1 MFYGWKLLAGLS
13 VVYFLAIGL
22 TFSGVGVVLPSMVD
36 EFGWTRAQMGF
47 GFALIAAIYG
57 LSGPLVAHVIS
68 RIGNR
73 KTIFFGGFINAT
85 GAMTTY
91 YTDSLWQFYLGAGL
105 LMGIGMAMQTVIP
118 GNQLIANW
126 FHHKRSLALGI
137 FLSAGGLGSLCAI
150 PASMYIEATGVWQH
164 IWAAMAAGTLLASLI
179 AFVTVK
185 EKPSDV
191 GQYVDGGAQDSL
203 SKNTSVK
210 EKPKVFRSVEN
221 WRAIDALKTS
231 SYWLIVMG
239 GSAAVMGATIVTS
252 QLVLHLT
259 DVGIDPVL
267 AGTALG
273 LQGMIGSGGRL
284 FTGIIGDRFD
294 PRRLLALGLFG
305 QLVGYYFLKEASGP
319 LFVYL
324 FVITF
329 GLGYGM
335 SAVSSASLVA
345 NFFGALNNAR
355 LMAVRGIVVT
365 LLAGIGPVGAG
376 YLADI
381 NGGYSLAFS
390 LYIGVAC
397 AAVLGVMLMP
407 IPRFRGA
414 VRAS

>member
-13 VVYFLAIGL
+13 VIYFLAIGL
-22 TFSGVGVVLPSMVD
+22 TFSGVGVVLPSMVA
-36 EFGWTRAQMGF
+36 EFGWSRAQMGV

-57 LSGPLVAHVIS
+57 LSGPMVAHIIG

-73 KTIFFGGFINAT
+73 KTIFFGGFVNAS

-105 LMGIGMAMQTVIP
+105 MMGIGMAMQTVIP

-150 PASMYIEATGVWQH
+150 PASMYIDATGIWQH
-164 IWAAMAAGTLLASLI
+164 IWAAMAIGSLTASLI
-179 AFVTVK
+179 SLLVVK
-185 EKPSDV
+185 ERPSDV
-191 GQYVDGGAQDSL
+191 GQFVDGGSAGSL
-203 SKNTSVK
+203 EQEGAAKKTSN
-210 EKPKVFRSVEN
+210 VFRAVDS
-221 WRAIDALKTS
+221 WRAVDALKTS
-231 SYWLIVMG
+231 SFWLIVMG

-273 LQGMIGSGGRL
+273 LQGTIGAGGRL
-284 FTGIIGDRFD
+284 FTGILGDRLD
-294 PRRLLALGLFG
+294 PRRLLAVGLFG
-305 QLVGYYFLKEASGP
+305 QLVGYYFLKEATGP
-319 LFVYL
+319 LYVYL

-335 SAVSSASLVA
+335 SAVSSASLIA

-365 LLAGIGPVGAG
+365 LVAGIGPVGAG
-376 YLADI
+376 YLADV
-381 NGGYSLAFS
+381 NGNYFLAFS
-390 LYIGVAC
+390 LYMGVALV
-397 AAVLGVMLMP
+397 AVIAVVLMP
-407 IPRFRGA
+407 IPRIKKLED
-414 VRAS
+414 

>member
-13 VVYFLAIGL
+13 VIYFLAIGL
-22 TFSGVGVVLPSMVD
+22 TFSGVGVVLPSMVA
-36 EFGWTRAQMGF
+36 EFGWSRAQMGV

-57 LSGPLVAHVIS
+57 LSGPMVAYIIG

-73 KTIFFGGFINAT
+73 KTIFFGGFVNAS

-105 LMGIGMAMQTVIP
+105 MMGIGMAMQTVIP

-150 PASMYIEATGVWQH
+150 PASMYIDATGIWQH
-164 IWAAMAAGTLLASLI
+164 IWAAMAIGSLTASLI
-179 AFVTVK
+179 ALLVVK
-185 EKPSDV
+185 ERPSDV
-191 GQYVDGGAQDSL
+191 GQFVDGGSAGSL
-203 SKNTSVK
+203 EQEGAAKKTSN
-210 EKPKVFRSVEN
+210 VFRAVDS
-221 WRAIDALKTS
+221 WRAVDALKTS
-231 SYWLIVMG
+231 SFWLIVMG

-273 LQGMIGSGGRL
+273 LQGTIGAGGRL
-284 FTGIIGDRFD
+284 FTGILGDRLD
-294 PRRLLALGLFG
+294 PRRLLAVGLFG
-305 QLVGYYFLKEASGP
+305 QLVGYYFLKEATGP
-319 LFVYL
+319 LYVYL

-335 SAVSSASLVA
+335 SAVSSASLIA

-365 LLAGIGPVGAG
+365 LVAGIGPVGAG
-376 YLADI
+376 YLADV
-381 NGGYSLAFS
+381 NGNYFLAFS
-390 LYIGVAC
+390 LYMGVALV
-397 AAVLGVMLMP
+397 AVIAVVLMP
-407 IPRFRGA
+407 IPRIKKLED
-414 VRAS
+414 

>member
-13 VVYFLAIGL
+13 VIYFLAIGL
-22 TFSGVGVVLPSMVD
+22 TFSGVGVVLPSMVA
-36 EFGWTRAQMGF
+36 EFGWSRAQMGV

-57 LSGPLVAHVIS
+57 LSGPMVAHIIG

-73 KTIFFGGFINAT
+73 KTIFFGGFVNAS

-105 LMGIGMAMQTVIP
+105 MMGIGMAMQTVIP

-150 PASMYIEATGVWQH
+150 PASMYIDATGIWQH
-164 IWAAMAAGTLLASLI
+164 IWAAMAIGSLTASLI
-179 AFVTVK
+179 SLLVVK
-185 EKPSDV
+185 ERPSDV
-191 GQYVDGGAQDSL
+191 GQFVDGGGAGSL
-203 SKNTSVK
+203 EQEGAAKKTSN
-210 EKPKVFRSVEN
+210 VFRAVDS
-221 WRAIDALKTS
+221 WRAVDALKTS
-231 SYWLIVMG
+231 SFWLIVMG

-273 LQGMIGSGGRL
+273 LQGTIGAGGRL
-284 FTGIIGDRFD
+284 FTGILGDRLD
-294 PRRLLALGLFG
+294 PRRLLAVGLFG
-305 QLVGYYFLKEASGP
+305 QLVGYYFLKEATGP
-319 LFVYL
+319 LYVYL

-335 SAVSSASLVA
+335 SAVSSASLIA

-365 LLAGIGPVGAG
+365 LVAGIGPVGAG
-376 YLADI
+376 YLADV
-381 NGGYSLAFS
+381 NGNYFLAFS
-390 LYIGVAC
+390 LYMGVALV
-397 AAVLGVMLMP
+397 AVIAVVLMP
-407 IPRFRGA
+407 IPRIKKLED
-414 VRAS
+414 

>member
-13 VVYFLAIGL
+13 LIYFLAIGL

-36 EFGWTRAQMGF
+36 EFGWSRAEMGA
-47 GFALIAAIYG
+47 GFALIAVIYG
-57 LSGPLVAHVIS
+57 LSGPMVAYVIG

-73 KTIFFGGFINAT
+73 WTIFFGGFVNAA

-91 YTDSLWQFYLGAGL
+91 YTASLWQFYLGAGVM
-105 LMGIGMAMQTVIP
+105 MGIGMAMQTVIP

-137 FLSAGGLGSLCAI
+137 FLGAGGLGSLCAI
-150 PASMYIEATGVWQH
+150 PASVYIEATGLWQH

-179 AFVTVK
+179 ALMIVK
-185 EKPSDV
+185 ERPSDV
-191 GQYVDGGAQDSL
+191 GQFVDGGSTDVL
-203 SKNTSVK
+203 NDIPTSARK
-210 EKPKVFRSVEN
+210 STVFRSVQN
-221 WRAIDALKTS
+221 WRALDALKTP

-273 LQGMIGSGGRL
+273 LQGVIGAGGRL

-305 QLVGYYFLKEASGP
+305 QLVGYYFLKEATDS
-319 LFVYL
+319 LYVYL

-335 SAVSSASLVA
+335 SAVSSATLVA

-365 LLAGIGPVGAG
+365 MVAGIGPVGAG
-376 YLADI
+376 YLADVY
-381 NGGYSLAFS
+381 GGYSLAFS
-390 LYIGVAC
+390 LYMGVAFT
-397 AAVLGVMLMP
+397 AVMAVILMP
-407 IPRFRGA
+407 NPRFRGNEA
-414 VRAS
+414 

>member
-13 VVYFLAIGL
+13 VIYFLAIGL
-22 TFSGVGVVLPSMVD
+22 TFSGVGVVLPSMVA
-36 EFGWTRAQMGF
+36 EFGWSRAQMGV

-57 LSGPLVAHVIS
+57 LSGPMVAHIIG

-73 KTIFFGGFINAT
+73 KTIFFGGFVNAS

-105 LMGIGMAMQTVIP
+105 MMGIGMAMQTVIP

-150 PASMYIEATGVWQH
+150 PASMYIDATGIWQH
-164 IWAAMAAGTLLASLI
+164 IWAAMAIGSLTASLI
-179 AFVTVK
+179 ALLVVK
-185 EKPSDV
+185 ERPSDV
-191 GQYVDGGAQDSL
+191 GQFVDGGSAGSL
-203 SKNTSVK
+203 EQEGAAKKTSN
-210 EKPKVFRSVEN
+210 VFRAVDS
-221 WRAIDALKTS
+221 WRAVDALKTS
-231 SYWLIVMG
+231 SFWLIVMG

-273 LQGMIGSGGRL
+273 LQGTIGAGGRL
-284 FTGIIGDRFD
+284 FTGILGDRLD
-294 PRRLLALGLFG
+294 PRRLLAVGLFG
-305 QLVGYYFLKEASGP
+305 QLVGYYFLKEATGP
-319 LFVYL
+319 LYVYL

-335 SAVSSASLVA
+335 SAVSSASLIA

-365 LLAGIGPVGAG
+365 LVAGIGPVGAG
-376 YLADI
+376 YLADV
-381 NGGYSLAFS
+381 NGNYFLAFS
-390 LYIGVAC
+390 LYMGVAL
-397 AAVLGVMLMP
+397 AAVIAVVLMP
-407 IPRFRGA
+407 IPRIKTLEE
-414 VRAS
+414 

>member
-13 VVYFLAIGL
+13 VIYFLAIGL
-22 TFSGVGVVLPSMVD
+22 TFSGVGVVLPSMVA
-36 EFGWTRAQMGF
+36 EFGWSRAQMGV

-57 LSGPLVAHVIS
+57 LSGPMVAYIIG

-73 KTIFFGGFINAT
+73 KTIFLGGFVNAS

-105 LMGIGMAMQTVIP
+105 MMGIGMAMQTVIP

-150 PASMYIEATGVWQH
+150 PASMYIDATGTWQH
-164 IWAAMAAGTLLASLI
+164 IWAAMAIGSLTASLI
-179 AFVTVK
+179 SLLVVK
-185 EKPSDV
+185 ERPSDV
-191 GQYVDGGAQDSL
+191 GQFVDGGSADSL
-203 SKNTSVK
+203 ELEGAARKTS
-210 EKPKVFRSVEN
+210 KVFRSVES
-221 WRAIDALKTS
+221 WRAVDALKTS
-231 SYWLIVMG
+231 SFWLIVMG

-273 LQGMIGSGGRL
+273 LQGTIGAGGRL
-284 FTGIIGDRFD
+284 FTGILGDRLD
-294 PRRLLALGLFG
+294 PRRLLAVGLFG
-305 QLVGYYFLKEASGP
+305 QLVGYYFLKEATGP
-319 LFVYL
+319 LYVYL

-335 SAVSSASLVA
+335 SAVSSASLIA
-345 NFFGALNNAR
+345 NFFGVLNNAR

-365 LLAGIGPVGAG
+365 LVAGIGPVGAG
-376 YLADI
+376 YLADV
-381 NGGYSLAFS
+381 NGNYFLAFS
-390 LYIGVAC
+390 LYMGVALV
-397 AAVLGVMLMP
+397 AVIAVVLMP
-407 IPRFRGA
+407 IPKLQKI
-414 VRAS
+414 